1 MRGAQSLLE
10 QVLEIYPEKVK
21 IVFQSYP
28 LDEFSAKVAAAAFA
42 ADRQGK
48 FWEFHDLLFFH
59 YDSLNEQV
67 IEEIA
72 MDLGLDMGQFK
83 EDLDD
88 PEILRKIR
96 RDILDGS
103 KVGVGGVPATFING
117 RLLKNGTPESL
128 KGQVEKELVKT
139 MENG

>member
-1 MRGAQSLLE
+1 L
-10 QVLEIYPEKVK
+10 LEIYQEKVK
-21 IVFQSYP
+21 LVSKSYP
-28 LDEFSAKVAAAAFA
+28 LVDNKISMKATIAALAT
-42 ADRQGK
+42 DRQGK

-59 YDSLNEQV
+59 SDSLNEQV

-72 MDLGLDMGQFK
+72 MDLGLDMEQFK

-103 KVGVGGVPATFING
+103 KVGVGGVPAIFING

-128 KGQVEKELVKT
+128 KGQVEKELAKT

>member
-1 MRGAQSLLE
+1 L
-10 QVLEIYPEKVK
+10 LEIYQEKVK
-21 IVFQSYP
+21 LVSKSYP
-28 LDEFSAKVAAAAFA
+28 LADNKISMKAAIAALA

-59 YDSLNEQV
+59 SDSLNEQV

-72 MDLGLDMGQFK
+72 MDLGLDMEQFK

-103 KVGVGGVPATFING
+103 KVGVGGVPSVFVNG
-117 RLLKNGTPESL
+117 RLLKNMTTQTL
-128 KGQVEKELVKT
+128 KSQIETELTDIGK
-139 MENG
+139 